1 MTDQQERGH
10 MCSSTHTCVLT
21 LNDLLRLRSAL
32 MVTNTPPACL
42 GKQHFLMA
50 KVSDPDL
57 SVKNL
62 RLSISSF
69 TLENSRS
76 QPSRTNLES
85 LCSIRNCLWVS
96 DDSLCE
102 GPKKKQKKQHRCS
115 QLFTAI
121 PPRKEKTWVQM
132 YLVSFKDSKDDA
144 VKVKSAPT

>member
-10 MCSSTHTCVLT
+10 MRSSTHSVLT

-102 GPKKKQKKQHRCS
+102 GPKKKQKQVFPTLHCNTS
-115 QLFTAI
+115 
-121 PPRKEKTWVQM
+121 KEGEDVGAD
-132 YLVSFKDSKDDA
+132 VPGFF
-144 VKVKSAPT
+144 